1 MIEDY
6 KEPPLLAR
14 IIAPWREVL
23 PGALLLGALWGIYTA
38 GGYPNLAAVFHF
50 IMVFKL
56 GCAGFVTVQE
66 IWRG

>member
-1 MIEDY
+1 M
-6 KEPPLLAR
+6 AGS
-14 IIAPWREVL
+14 AT
-23 PGALLLGALWGIYTA
+23 GALLLGALWGIYTA